1 MADRSH
7 PAAAIDLE
15 RAVFRSNS
23 RYDLVLFDR
32 LPAAQQEML
41 ADLKNRPDLYGI
53 LRPAED
59 SGMSVKSVN
68 RETALLYLT
77 LRDPG
82 PLPAYARALAAADDG
97 AGIARLVLDQILE
110 IGHEDRFVSGR
121 EAYDVLYG
129 DAVIPAT
136 DNRLQQLS
144 IEALRYGEA
153 LALTDVGELSMRLY
167 NFHRLPLTS
176 RWREKYSGPERVAE
190 QLGAGPGGRYSDFLA
205 SHWQP
210 VTDRDGESSNEERA
224 VGWLSWARRRPPEEP
239 AAAGMTYKLYVSPM
253 PAFVENVFAITVKTL
268 TTTGAVQFK
277 IGADADGLL
286 RPDKIVAY
294 FTSQEALKQAADA
307 LAPRLHG
314 CPAQGVPFSAALD
327 DDGLLSWGVD
337 PPASQQLLNWQPRE
351 SWRLWLTNRLA
362 NALLT
367 AKRTPATGSAV
378 RRRPWQYALERV
390 RLEGVDTSTWTPAED
405 LWRQP
410 ATV

>member
-15 RAVFRSNS
+15 RAVFRANS
-23 RYDLVLFDR
+23 RYELVLFDR
-32 LPAAQQEML
+32 LPAPQQELL
-41 ADLKNRPDLYGI
+41 ADLKNRPDLYGV

-59 SGMSVKSVN
+59 SGMSVKSVS

-82 PLPAYARALAAADDG
+82 PLPAYARALAAADRG
-97 AGIARLVLDQILE
+97 AGVAKLVLDQILE

-129 DAVIPAT
+129 EAVSPAAE
-136 DNRLQQLS
+136 NRLQQLS
-144 IEALRYGEA
+144 IDALRYGEA
-153 LALTDVGELSMRLY
+153 LALTDVGQLSMRLY
-167 NFHRLPLTS
+167 NFHRLPITS

-190 QLGAGPGGRYSDFLA
+190 QLGVGPGGRYADFLV

-210 VTDRDGESSNEERA
+210 VTDRDEGGSNEERA
-224 VGWLSWARRRPPEEP
+224 VGWLAWARSRPPGDAHE
-239 AAAGMTYKLYVSPM
+239 AGMTYKLYVSPM

-268 TTTGAVQFK
+268 STTGALQFK
-277 IGADADGLL
+277 IGADAEGLL

-294 FTSQEALKQAADA
+294 FTSQDALRQAADA
-307 LAPRLHG
+307 LAARLNG
-314 CPAQGVPFSAALD
+314 CPAHGVPFTAALD
-327 DDGLLSWGVD
+327 DEGLLSWGVD

-367 AKRTPATGSAV
+367 AKRTPATGSV
-378 RRRPWQYALERV
+378 IGRRPWQYALERV
-390 RLEGVDTSTWTPAED
+390 RLEGVDTASWTAAEG